1 MSLST
6 RVLIALGA
14 GIAAGI
20 ALGQVDPGVSRAIV
34 AAVEPLGTLF
44 VNAIRMTVVPLVV
57 SSLVVGV
64 ASTEDRAMLARVGGR
79 GLMVFV
85 VLLSLSAL
93 LAAIVTPPLVA
104 RVQLDAAAVAQVRAA
119 APSASSVA
127 AGAAA
132 IKGPAAW
139 LVSLVPANAISAAVD
154 GAMLPLIVF
163 ALALGLALGRIEAR
177 TRDQV
182 VTVFRAI
189 AESMLVLV
197 RWLLVVAPFGV
208 FALALPLV
216 ARLGLAA
223 VGALA
228 LYVAIV
234 SVAALG
240 LIAFVLVPAAT
251 LSGRVPVRQF
261 LRAALPAQAV
271 AFSSRS
277 SLAALPALIDS
288 ARTRLGMSDEMTGF
302 FLPFASAMFRVAAP
316 FSLTEGAVFL
326 SKLYGTNMSTAQLG
340 TVVVTSVLT
349 SFSVPGI
356 PGGSILVMVPVLS
369 SIGLPLEGLG
379 ILLGVDTIPDIF
391 RTTANV
397 TGQLTAAAIVART
410 ADAVPETP
418 AAFAP

>member
-1 MSLST
+1 
-6 RVLIALGA
+6 VALGA

-20 ALGQVDPGVSRAIV
+20 ALGQVDPGVSRATV
-34 AAVEPLGTLF
+34 AVVEPFGTLF

-57 SSLVVGV
+57 SSLIVGV

-79 GLMVFV
+79 GVLVFA

-93 LAAIVTPPLVA
+93 LAAIVAPPLVS
-104 RVQLDAAAVAQVRAA
+104 RLQLDASAVASVRAA
-119 APSASSVA
+119 SPSASSIAV
-127 AGAAA
+127 GAAA

-139 LVSLVPANAISAAVD
+139 LVSLVPANAIAAAVD

-163 ALALGLALGRIEAR
+163 ALALGLALGRVESGAR
-177 TRDQV
+177 DEV
-182 VTVFRAI
+182 VTFFRAV
-189 AESMLVLV
+189 AESMLTLV
-197 RWLLVVAPFGV
+197 RWLLVVAPIGV

-216 ARLGLAA
+216 TRLGLAA

-228 LYVAIV
+228 LYVVIV
-234 SVAALG
+234 SVAAVG
-240 LIAFVLVPAAT
+240 LIVIVLMPAAA
-251 LSGRVPVRQF
+251 LSGRVPLRQF
-261 LRAALPAQAV
+261 VRAALPAQAV

-277 SLAALPALIDS
+277 SLAALPAMIDS
-288 ARTRLGMSDEMTGF
+288 ARTRLGLPDELTGF

-316 FSLTEGAVFL
+316 FSLTAGAVFL
-326 SKLYGTNMSTAQLG
+326 SKLYGTNMSAAQLG
-340 TVVVTSVLT
+340 TVVVTAVLT

-397 TGQLTAAAIVART
+397 TGQLAAATIVART
-410 ADAVPETP
+410 AEP
-418 AAFAP
+418 AAAAEAAPVP

>member
-6 RVLIALGA
+6 RVLVALGA

-20 ALGQVDPGVSRAIV
+20 ALGQIDPGLSRAIV
-34 AAVEPLGTLF
+34 AAIEPLGTLF

-64 ASTEDRAMLARVGGR
+64 ASTQDRAMLARVGGR
-79 GLMVFV
+79 GLLVFV
-85 VLLSLSAL
+85 VLLSISAV

-104 RVQLDAAAVAQVRAA
+104 RVQLDASAVAQVRAA
-119 APSASSVA
+119 SPSASSVA

-139 LVSLVPANAISAAVD
+139 LVSLVPANAVSAAVD

-163 ALALGLALGRIEAR
+163 ALALGLALGRIESRA
-177 TRDQV
+177 RDQV

-197 RWLLVVAPFGV
+197 RWLLVVAPLGV

-228 LYVAIV
+228 LYVVIV

-240 LIAFVLVPAAT
+240 LIAFLLAPAAT
-251 LSGRVPVRQF
+251 LSGRVPLRQF

-316 FSLTEGAVFL
+316 FSLTAGAVFL
-326 SKLYGTNMSTAQLG
+326 SKLYGTTMSPSQLG

-397 TGQLTAAAIVART
+397 TGQLTAAAIVARKPEP
-410 ADAVPETP
+410 VPERPP
-418 AAFAP
+418 AFVP